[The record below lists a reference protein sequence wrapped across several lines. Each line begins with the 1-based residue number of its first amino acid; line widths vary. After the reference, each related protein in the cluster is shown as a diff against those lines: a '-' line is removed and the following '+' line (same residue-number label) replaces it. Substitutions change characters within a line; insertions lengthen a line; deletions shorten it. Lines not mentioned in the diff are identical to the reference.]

1 MPVASSLIKWW
12 CTGDSN
18 QLLVIDLPDMTEAF
32 YGGLVLLVLAG
43 GRLGPEAT
51 SRLAL
56 LEQGKVGMVR
66 CVATARAPSARGASD
81 DEAGG
86 GDGDDDGGDD
96 GDDDDDDDDGGND
109 EVFEPITI
117 TEDEDEDD
125 GEAGST
131 VAPVAVTG

>member
-12 CTGDSN
+12 CTGDSD

-32 YGGLVLLVLAG
+32 YGGLVLLAG
-43 GRLGPEAT
+43 GRLGPETT
-51 SRLAL
+51 SRLTL

-66 CVATARAPSARGASD
+66 RVATARAPSARGASD
-81 DEAGG
+81 GEAGG
-86 GDGDDDGGDD
+86 GDGDDDDGGDD

-117 TEDEDEDD
+117 TEDEVEDD

-131 VAPVAVTG
+131 AVLVAATG

>member
-12 CTGDSN
+12 CDGDSD
-18 QLLVIDLPDMTEAF
+18 QLLVIDLPDMIEAF
-32 YGGLVLLVLAG
+32 YGGLVLLAG

-51 SRLAL
+51 NRLTL

-81 DEAGG
+81 GEAGG
-86 GDGDDDGGDD
+86 GDGDDDD
-96 GDDDDDDDDGGND
+96 GDDDDDDGGGND

-117 TEDEDEDD
+117 TEDEVEDD
-125 GEAGST
+125 GEAGNT
-131 VAPVAVTG
+131 AALVAVTG